1 MRNTQKKLAEDYS
14 QDGRSNLWR
23 IDAGAIAPAVSIS
36 QPRSVWRSVSSYQ
49 WLVLVVAWLGWVFD
63 TMDGTLF
70 SLVLKPCMT
79 ELMGPGATQA
89 TINFYSGI
97 VFSAMLLGW
106 ALGGLGFGIFADYMG
121 RSKTLAVTI
130 LIYSVFTGVS
140 ALALTWWHLAAFR
153 FLTGLGLGG
162 EWAAGAALIAEIWP
176 TQLRARAGALLQ
188 SAGVVGYFLAAV
200 INLYVGIYSWRY
212 VYLVGI
218 VPALLVFVVRRVVR
232 EPDSWTDVNNR
243 RRLAR
248 LERTRPGSTQSNE
261 AAELSK
267 FTLKQMFSPQLRRDS
282 LIGAILSFVVLFVL
296 WGATLWIPSA
306 IREFAAAAS
315 SGLSGA
321 AMEQYLTRYASYG
334 TILLNCGA
342 FIGCLIFG
350 PLSDRIGRRPTFLIY
365 FVGGLISLPA
375 ALMFTSGLTQVFAL
389 LPLVGFFTLGVTSGF
404 PIYLPELFPTYMR
417 TTGVGFCY
425 NLGRVVTAGTV
436 IFAGYLVGVLG
447 STAKAAS
454 AVSLIF
460 IVGIVTLIFARE
472 TRGQRLM

>member
-1 MRNTQKKLAEDYS
+1 MAHPAKGYSRDTGSNDRLADAAS
-14 QDGRSNLWR
+14 VTAPSVTISPRRSAWSE
-23 IDAGAIAPAVSIS
+23 VS
-36 QPRSVWRSVSSYQ
+36 RYQ
-49 WLVLVVAWLGWVFD
+49 WLVLIVAWLGWVFD

-70 SLVLKPCMT
+70 SLVQKPCMT

-89 TINFYSGI
+89 SINLYSGI
-97 VFSAMLLGW
+97 VFSSMLLGW
-106 ALGGLGFGIFADYMG
+106 ALGGLGFGILADYVG
-121 RSKTLAVTI
+121 RSKTLAITI
-130 LIYSVFTGVS
+130 LIYSIFTGVS
-140 ALALTWWHLAAFR
+140 ALSQTWWHLAGFR

-162 EWAAGAALIAEIWP
+162 EWAAGAALVAEIWP
-176 TQLRARAGALLQ
+176 TQLRAKAAAVLQ

-200 INLYVGIYSWRY
+200 INLYVGVYSWRY

-232 EPDSWTDVNNR
+232 EPDSWTEVNNR
-243 RRLAR
+243 RQRAR
-248 LERTRPGSTQSNE
+248 LERNRPNANGSSETD
-261 AAELSK
+261 ELSK
-267 FTLKQMFSPQLRRDS
+267 FTLKQMFSRQLRRDS
-282 LIGAILSFVVLFVL
+282 LVGASLSFVVLFVL

-306 IREFAAAAS
+306 IREIAEPAT

-321 AMEQYLTRYASYG
+321 SLEKYLTQYASYG

-342 FIGCLIFG
+342 FVGCLLFG
-350 PLSDRIGRRPTFLIY
+350 PLADRIGRRPTFFIY
-365 FVGGLISLPA
+365 FLGGLISLPA
-375 ALMFTSGLTQVFAL
+375 TFMLTSGLNQVFAL

-425 NLGRVVTAGTV
+425 NLGRVVTAGMV
-436 IFAGYLVGVLG
+436 IFAGYLVGLLG

-454 AVSLIF
+454 AVCLIF
-460 IVGIVTLIFARE
+460 IVGMFILIFARE